1 MHISASQQAY
11 HSSQPASSDVQMQ
24 SSQGA
29 MSLNGLQD
37 NVSIMMKSDEGGQ
50 SIEASEDRKM
60 KSLNSG
66 VGLGQLSADEQ
77 IAVASSAGDNS
88 SQMCA
93 LVRASSE
100 DVESAAGRQISRAPQ
115 HHLNESREP
124 IEEEMLHADAEEDL
138 RMIQEQL
145 RQFREVSIAS
155 DSQQQ

>member
-1 MHISASQQAY
+1 
-11 HSSQPASSDVQMQ
+11 MQ

-29 MSLNGLQD
+29 MSVNGLQD

-50 SIEASEDRKM
+50 SVGASEDRKM

-66 VGLGQLSADEQ
+66 AGLGQLSADEQ

-88 SQMCA
+88 SQMRA
-93 LVRASSE
+93 LVRASCE
-100 DVESAAGRQISRAPQ
+100 DVESAADRQISREPQ
-115 HHLNESREP
+115 QNLNELRGP
-124 IEEEMLHADAEEDL
+124 VEEEMLHADAEEDL

-145 RQFREVSIAS
+145 RQFREVSVAS

>member
-1 MHISASQQAY
+1 
-11 HSSQPASSDVQMQ
+11 
-24 SSQGA
+24 

-50 SIEASEDRKM
+50 SVGASEDRKM
-60 KSLNSG
+60 KSLHSG
-66 VGLGQLSADEQ
+66 AGLGQLSADEQ

-93 LVRASSE
+93 LVRASCE
-100 DVESAAGRQISRAPQ
+100 EAESAADRQICREPQ
-115 HHLNESREP
+115 QNLNDLREP

-145 RQFREVSIAS
+145 RQFREVSVAS